1 MAGERPDLVSRRG
14 IDKHLLH
21 LRLSLAVAMIEA
33 EGERMRGS
41 HLFTSAVGRAIA
53 LRGEQ
58 RSSARCNWQE
68 NDLRYSALS
77 HALEE
82 AVMSVT
88 INVRLEESVKDRL
101 EQLADAPHR
110 SRSLPAAEAIRDY
123 VEVNEWQ
130 IGDVK
135 AALAEADAGDFA
147 SDDDVRAVQE
157 KWT

>member
-1 MAGERPDLVSRRG
+1 MSRRG

-101 EQLADAPHR
+101 EQLADATHR

-130 IGDVK
+130 IGGCQGGVGGSRCGG
-135 AALAEADAGDFA
+135 L
-147 SDDDVRAVQE
+147 RQR
-157 KWT
+157 